1 MKTVFRRINEGIQIS
16 DIKKTA
22 FRIQRILNLTIFI
35 ALFEISIL
43 RTIIKYVGDQSFL
56 PDLYYFNFLRT
67 IIKYVGN
74 PSLLSL
80 LIILSY
86 LFLLFFIIYLFTSR
100 RSIIDH
106 LSNIKYLYVL
116 SVLAITI
123 IILYGYPIADGL
135 KLHGRGSDQ
144 DDCVILGVEKLLKA
158 QNPYSERSYL
168 NGPCSTGMGVL
179 IAYIPFVYIGFY
191 ELGSVIFMIITLWYL
206 YINRGSKL
214 AFFYKITLLTNILFI
229 ELMVVGS
236 DLFLIGF
243 FLLIAALYMDAN
255 IDNMSIGKTLLLSVL
270 VGLVASSRINML
282 IILPIFAIFGY
293 FRNKLSGILMFLSSS
308 VIAILPSFLIYISN
322 PSLFTPLHLIQKA
335 EMLLPLSVRF
345 VVIAIMAFSLV
356 ISLFLYSKKAILFT
370 SALLWILTPMFVG
383 LLIGGLA
390 HVEYKVSLSEHFN
403 YLIPLLPLASASCLI
418 SLQEGEPK

>member
-1 MKTVFRRINEGIQIS
+1 MSIKLVNIQ
-16 DIKKTA
+16 K
-22 FRIQRILNLTIFI
+22 ILNLITFI
-35 ALFEISIL
+35 ILFEVSCL
-43 RTIIKYVGDQSFL
+43 RTIIKYVS
-56 PDLYYFNFLRT
+56 
-67 IIKYVGN
+67 N
-74 PSLLSL
+74 PLLSAFM
-80 LIILSY
+80 IISY
-86 LFLLFFIIYLFTSR
+86 FLLLLLIIYLFQLR
-100 RSIIDH
+100 NSIIDRI
-106 LSNIKYLYVL
+106 SKNKYLYLL
-116 SVLAITI
+116 SIFSLAAIV
-123 IILYGYPIADGL
+123 LYGYPRADSL
-135 KLHGRGSDQ
+135 KLHGKGSDQ
-144 DDCVILGVEKLLKA
+144 DDCVILGVENLLKA
-158 QNPYSERSYL
+158 QNPYSSRTYR
-168 NGPCSTGMGVL
+168 NNPCSTGMGVL

-206 YINRGSKL
+206 YISRGPNL
-214 AFFYKITLLTNILFI
+214 AFFYKITLLTNILFM

-308 VIAILPSFLIYISN
+308 VIAILPSLLIYISN
-322 PSLFTPLHLIQKA
+322 PPLFTPLHLIQKA

>member
-1 MKTVFRRINEGIQIS
+1 MRSILRKITEKIQIV
-16 DIKKTA
+16 DMRIKLLN
-22 FRIQRILNLTIFI
+22 IQKILNIIIFI
-35 ALFEISIL
+35 VLFEVSCL
-43 RTIIKYVGDQSFL
+43 RTIIKYVS
-56 PDLYYFNFLRT
+56 
-67 IIKYVGN
+67 N
-74 PSLLSL
+74 PLLSAFM
-80 LIILSY
+80 IISY
-86 LFLLFFIIYLFTSR
+86 FLLLLLIIYLFQLR
-100 RSIIDH
+100 KSIIDRI
-106 LSNIKYLYVL
+106 SKNKYLCIL
-116 SVLAITI
+116 SILCLTTI
-123 IILYGYPIADGL
+123 VLYGYPRADSL
-135 KLHGRGSDQ
+135 KLHGKGSDQ
-144 DDCVILGVEKLLKA
+144 DDCVILGVENLLKA
-158 QNPYSERSYL
+158 QNPYSSRTYR
-168 NGPCSTGMGVL
+168 NNPCSTGMGVL

-206 YINRGSKL
+206 YINRGPKL

-255 IDNMSIGKTLLLSVL
+255 IDNMSIGKTLFLSVL

>member
-1 MKTVFRRINEGIQIS
+1 MGSILRRITEKIQIV
-16 DIKKTA
+16 DMRIKLLN
-22 FRIQRILNLTIFI
+22 IQKILNLIIFI
-35 ALFEISIL
+35 ILFEVSSL
-43 RTIIKYVGDQSFL
+43 RTIVKYLS
-56 PDLYYFNFLRT
+56 
-67 IIKYVGN
+67 N
-74 PSLLSL
+74 PLLSAFM
-80 LIILSY
+80 IISY
-86 LFLLFFIIYLFTSR
+86 FLLLLFIIYLFQLR

-106 LSNIKYLYVL
+106 ISKKKYLYIL
-116 SVLAITI
+116 SILCLTTI
-123 IILYGYPIADGL
+123 VLYGYPIADSL
-135 KLHGRGSDQ
+135 KLHGKGSDQ
-144 DDCVILGVEKLLKA
+144 DDCVILGVENLLKL
-158 QNPYSERSYL
+158 QNPYSSRTYHS
-168 NGPCSTGMGVL
+168 NPCSTGMGVL

-206 YINRGSKL
+206 YTNRGPKL

-345 VVIAIMAFSLV
+345 VVIAIMTFSLV

>member
-1 MKTVFRRINEGIQIS
+1 
-16 DIKKTA
+16 
-22 FRIQRILNLTIFI
+22 
-35 ALFEISIL
+35 
-43 RTIIKYVGDQSFL
+43 
-56 PDLYYFNFLRT
+56 
-67 IIKYVGN
+67 
-74 PSLLSL
+74 
-80 LIILSY
+80 
-86 LFLLFFIIYLFTSR
+86 
-100 RSIIDH
+100 
-106 LSNIKYLYVL
+106 
-116 SVLAITI
+116 
-123 IILYGYPIADGL
+123 
-135 KLHGRGSDQ
+135 
-144 DDCVILGVEKLLKA
+144 
-158 QNPYSERSYL
+158 
-168 NGPCSTGMGVL
+168 
-179 IAYIPFVYIGFY
+179 
-191 ELGSVIFMIITLWYL
+191 
-206 YINRGSKL
+206 
-214 AFFYKITLLTNILFI
+214 
-229 ELMVVGS
+229 MVVGS

-243 FLLIAALYMDAN
+243 FLLIAALYMDVN

>member
-1 MKTVFRRINEGIQIS
+1 MRGILIGITEKMRIVDMKIKLLNIQ
-16 DIKKTA
+16 K
-22 FRIQRILNLTIFI
+22 ILNLIIFI
-35 ALFEISIL
+35 ILFEVSSL
-43 RTIIKYVGDQSFL
+43 RTIIKYVS
-56 PDLYYFNFLRT
+56 
-67 IIKYVGN
+67 N
-74 PSLLSL
+74 PLLSAFM
-80 LIILSY
+80 IISY
-86 LFLLFFIIYLFTSR
+86 FLLLLLIIYLFQLGK
-100 RSIIDH
+100 SIIDH
-106 LSNIKYLYVL
+106 ISKNKYLYVL
-116 SVLAITI
+116 SILSLAAIV
-123 IILYGYPIADGL
+123 LYGYPIADSL
-135 KLHGRGSDQ
+135 KLHGKGSDQ
-144 DDCVILGVEKLLKA
+144 DDCVILGVENLLKA
-158 QNPYSERSYL
+158 QNPYSSRTYH
-168 NGPCSTGMGVL
+168 NNPCSTGMGVL

-206 YINRGSKL
+206 YINRGPKL

-236 DLFLIGF
+236 DLFFIGF

-345 VVIAIMAFSLV
+345 VVIAIMTFSLV
-356 ISLFLYSKKAILFT
+356 ISLFLYSKKAILLT

-390 HVEYKVSLSEHFN
+390 HVEYNVSLSEHFN

>member
-1 MKTVFRRINEGIQIS
+1 MGSILRRITEKMRIANMRIKSLKIQ
-16 DIKKTA
+16 K
-22 FRIQRILNLTIFI
+22 ILNLITFI
-35 ALFEISIL
+35 ILFEVSCL
-43 RTIIKYVGDQSFL
+43 RTIIKYVS
-56 PDLYYFNFLRT
+56 
-67 IIKYVGN
+67 N
-74 PSLLSL
+74 PLLSAFM
-80 LIILSY
+80 IISY
-86 LFLLFFIIYLFTSR
+86 FLLLLLIIYLFQLR
-100 RSIIDH
+100 KSIIDRI
-106 LSNIKYLYVL
+106 SKNKYLYIL
-116 SVLAITI
+116 SILCLTTI
-123 IILYGYPIADGL
+123 VLYGYPIADSL
-135 KLHGRGSDQ
+135 KLHGKGSDQ
-144 DDCVILGVEKLLKA
+144 DDCVILGVENLLKA
-158 QNPYSERSYL
+158 QNPYSSRTYH
-168 NGPCSTGMGVL
+168 NNPCSTGMGVL

-206 YINRGSKL
+206 YINRGPKL
-214 AFFYKITLLTNILFI
+214 AFFYKIALLTNILFI

-418 SLQEGEPK
+418 SLQEGEAK

>member
-1 MKTVFRRINEGIQIS
+1 MRITNMRIKSLKIQ
-16 DIKKTA
+16 K
-22 FRIQRILNLTIFI
+22 ILNLITFI
-35 ALFEISIL
+35 ILFEVSCL
-43 RTIIKYVGDQSFL
+43 RTIIKYVS
-56 PDLYYFNFLRT
+56 
-67 IIKYVGN
+67 N
-74 PSLLSL
+74 PLLSAFM
-80 LIILSY
+80 IISY
-86 LFLLFFIIYLFTSR
+86 FLLLMLIIYLFQLR
-100 RSIIDH
+100 KSIIDRI
-106 LSNIKYLYVL
+106 SKNKYLYIL
-116 SVLAITI
+116 SILCLTTI
-123 IILYGYPIADGL
+123 VLYGYPIADNL
-135 KLHGRGSDQ
+135 KLHGKGSDQ
-144 DDCVILGVEKLLKA
+144 DDCVILGVENLLKA
-158 QNPYSERSYL
+158 QNPYSSRTYRS
-168 NGPCSTGMGVL
+168 NPCSTGMGVL

-206 YINRGSKL
+206 YINRGPKL
-214 AFFYKITLLTNILFI
+214 AFFYKITLLTNTLFI

-255 IDNMSIGKTLLLSVL
+255 IDNMSIGKTLLLSIL

>member
-1 MKTVFRRINEGIQIS
+1 MGSILRRITEKMQIANMRIKLLKIQ
-16 DIKKTA
+16 K
-22 FRIQRILNLTIFI
+22 ILNLIIFI
-35 ALFEISIL
+35 ILFEVSCL
-43 RTIIKYVGDQSFL
+43 RTIIKYVSNPLLSAFMIIS
-56 PDLYYFNFLRT
+56 YF
-67 IIKYVGN
+67 
-74 PSLLSL
+74 SLLL
-80 LIILSY
+80 L
-86 LFLLFFIIYLFTSR
+86 IIYLFKLR
-100 RSIIDH
+100 KSIIDH
-106 LSNIKYLYVL
+106 ISKNKYLYIL
-116 SVLAITI
+116 SIFCLATI
-123 IILYGYPIADGL
+123 VLYGYPIADSL
-135 KLHGRGSDQ
+135 KLHGKGSDQ
-144 DDCVILGVEKLLKA
+144 DDCVILGVENLLKA
-158 QNPYSERSYL
+158 QNPYSSRTYR
-168 NGPCSTGMGVL
+168 NNPCSTGMGVL

-206 YINRGSKL
+206 YINRGPKL

-282 IILPIFAIFGY
+282 IILPIFSIFGY
-293 FRNKLSGILMFLSSS
+293 FRNKLSGILMFLISS

-335 EMLLPLSVRF
+335 EVLLPLAVRF

-418 SLQEGEPK
+418 SLQEDEPK

>member
-1 MKTVFRRINEGIQIS
+1 MKIRLLNIQ
-16 DIKKTA
+16 K
-22 FRIQRILNLTIFI
+22 ILNLITFI
-35 ALFEISIL
+35 ILFEVSCL
-43 RTIIKYVGDQSFL
+43 RTIIKYVS
-56 PDLYYFNFLRT
+56 
-67 IIKYVGN
+67 N
-74 PSLLSL
+74 PLLSAFM
-80 LIILSY
+80 IISY
-86 LFLLFFIIYLFTSR
+86 FLLLMLIIYLFQLR
-100 RSIIDH
+100 KSIIDRI
-106 LSNIKYLYVL
+106 SKNKYLYIL
-116 SVLAITI
+116 SILCLTTI
-123 IILYGYPIADGL
+123 VLYGYPIADNL
-135 KLHGRGSDQ
+135 KLHGKGSDQ
-144 DDCVILGVEKLLKA
+144 DDCVILGVENLLKA
-158 QNPYSERSYL
+158 QNPYSSRTYRS
-168 NGPCSTGMGVL
+168 NPCSTGMGVL

-206 YINRGSKL
+206 YINRGPKL
-214 AFFYKITLLTNILFI
+214 AFFYKITLLTNTLFI

-255 IDNMSIGKTLLLSVL
+255 IDNMSIGKTLLLSIL

>member
-1 MKTVFRRINEGIQIS
+1 MRIVDMKIKLPKIQ
-16 DIKKTA
+16 K
-22 FRIQRILNLTIFI
+22 ILNTIIFI
-35 ALFEISIL
+35 ILFEVSCL
-43 RTIIKYVGDQSFL
+43 RTITKYVSNPLLNAF
-56 PDLYYFNFLRT
+56 
-67 IIKYVGN
+67 II
-74 PSLLSL
+74 
-80 LIILSY
+80 ISY
-86 LFLLFFIIYLFTSR
+86 LLLLLLIIYLFQLR
-100 RSIIDH
+100 KIIIDRI
-106 LSNIKYLYVL
+106 SRNKYLYVL
-116 SVLAITI
+116 SILSLAAIV
-123 IILYGYPIADGL
+123 LYGYPIADGL
-135 KLHGRGSDQ
+135 KLHGKGSDQ
-144 DDCVILGVEKLLKA
+144 DDCVILGVENLLKA
-158 QNPYSERSYL
+158 QNPYSSRTYH
-168 NGPCSTGMGVL
+168 NNPCSTGMGVL

-206 YINRGSKL
+206 YINRGPRL
-214 AFFYKITLLTNILFI
+214 AFFYKMTLLTNILFI

-236 DLFLIGF
+236 DLFFIGF
-243 FLLIAALYMDAN
+243 FLLIAALYMDTN
-255 IDNMSIGKTLLLSVL
+255 IDNMSIGKTLLLSAI

-282 IILPIFAIFGY
+282 IILPIFAIFAY
-293 FRNKLSGILMFLSSS
+293 FRNKLSGVLMFLSSS

-390 HVEYKVSLSEHFN
+390 HVEYKVALSEHFN

>member
-1 MKTVFRRINEGIQIS
+1 MRIVNMKIRLLNIQ
-16 DIKKTA
+16 K
-22 FRIQRILNLTIFI
+22 ILNLITFI
-35 ALFEISIL
+35 ILFEVSCL
-43 RTIIKYVGDQSFL
+43 RTIIKYVS
-56 PDLYYFNFLRT
+56 
-67 IIKYVGN
+67 N
-74 PSLLSL
+74 PLLSAFM
-80 LIILSY
+80 IISY
-86 LFLLFFIIYLFTSR
+86 FLLLMLIIYLFQLR
-100 RSIIDH
+100 KSIIDRI
-106 LSNIKYLYVL
+106 SKNKYLYIL
-116 SVLAITI
+116 SILCLTTI
-123 IILYGYPIADGL
+123 VLYGYPIADNL
-135 KLHGRGSDQ
+135 KLHGKGSDQ
-144 DDCVILGVEKLLKA
+144 DDCVILGVENLLKA
-158 QNPYSERSYL
+158 QNPYSSRTYRS
-168 NGPCSTGMGVL
+168 NPCSTGMGVL

-206 YINRGSKL
+206 YINRGPKL
-214 AFFYKITLLTNILFI
+214 AFFYKITLLTNTLFI

>member
-1 MKTVFRRINEGIQIS
+1 MRIVNMKIRLLNIQ
-16 DIKKTA
+16 K
-22 FRIQRILNLTIFI
+22 ILNLITFI
-35 ALFEISIL
+35 ILFEVSCL
-43 RTIIKYVGDQSFL
+43 RTIIKYVS
-56 PDLYYFNFLRT
+56 
-67 IIKYVGN
+67 N
-74 PSLLSL
+74 PLLSAFM
-80 LIILSY
+80 IISY
-86 LFLLFFIIYLFTSR
+86 FLLLMLIIYLFQLR
-100 RSIIDH
+100 KSIIDRI
-106 LSNIKYLYVL
+106 SKNKYLYIL
-116 SVLAITI
+116 SILCLTTI
-123 IILYGYPIADGL
+123 VLYGYPIADNL
-135 KLHGRGSDQ
+135 KLHGKGSDQ
-144 DDCVILGVEKLLKA
+144 DDCVILGVENLLKA
-158 QNPYSERSYL
+158 QNPYSSRTYRS
-168 NGPCSTGMGVL
+168 NPCSTGMGVL

-206 YINRGSKL
+206 YINRGPKL
-214 AFFYKITLLTNILFI
+214 AFFYKITLLTNTLFI

-255 IDNMSIGKTLLLSVL
+255 IDNMSIGKTLLLSIL

>member
-1 MKTVFRRINEGIQIS
+1 MRIKLLNIQ
-16 DIKKTA
+16 K
-22 FRIQRILNLTIFI
+22 ILNIIIFI
-35 ALFEISIL
+35 VLFEVSCL
-43 RTIIKYVGDQSFL
+43 RTIVKYLINPLFSTFMIISYFL
-56 PDLYYFNFLRT
+56 
-67 IIKYVGN
+67 
-74 PSLLSL
+74 LLL
-80 LIILSY
+80 FITY
-86 LFLLFFIIYLFTSR
+86 LFRLR
-100 RSIIDH
+100 KSIIDRICK
-106 LSNIKYLYVL
+106 NKYLYIL
-116 SVLAITI
+116 SILCLITI
-123 IILYGYPIADGL
+123 VLYGYPIADSL
-135 KLHGRGSDQ
+135 KLHGKGSDQ
-144 DDCVILGVEKLLKA
+144 DDCVILGVENLLKA
-158 QNPYSERSYL
+158 QNPYSSRTYHS
-168 NGPCSTGMGVL
+168 NPCSTGIGVL

-206 YINRGSKL
+206 YINRGPKL

-229 ELMVVGS
+229 ELIVVGS

-282 IILPIFAIFGY
+282 IILPIFTIFGY

-335 EMLLPLSVRF
+335 EVLLPLAVRF

-390 HVEYKVSLSEHFN
+390 YVEYKVSLSEHFN

>member
-1 MKTVFRRINEGIQIS
+1 MRIVNMKIRLLNIQ
-16 DIKKTA
+16 K
-22 FRIQRILNLTIFI
+22 ILNLITFI
-35 ALFEISIL
+35 ILFEVSCL
-43 RTIIKYVGDQSFL
+43 RTIIKYVS
-56 PDLYYFNFLRT
+56 
-67 IIKYVGN
+67 N
-74 PSLLSL
+74 PLLSAFM
-80 LIILSY
+80 IISY
-86 LFLLFFIIYLFTSR
+86 FLLLMLIIYLFQLR
-100 RSIIDH
+100 KSIIDRI
-106 LSNIKYLYVL
+106 SKNKYLYIL
-116 SVLAITI
+116 SILCLTTI
-123 IILYGYPIADGL
+123 VLYGYPIADNL
-135 KLHGRGSDQ
+135 KLHGKGSDQ
-144 DDCVILGVEKLLKA
+144 DDCVILGVENLLKA
-158 QNPYSERSYL
+158 QNPYSSRTYRS
-168 NGPCSTGMGVL
+168 NPCSTGMGVL

-206 YINRGSKL
+206 YINRGPKL
-214 AFFYKITLLTNILFI
+214 AFFYKITLLTNTLFI

-255 IDNMSIGKTLLLSVL
+255 IDNMSIGKTLLLSIL

-403 YLIPLLPLASASCLI
+403 YLIPLLPLASR
-418 SLQEGEPK
+418 

>member
-1 MKTVFRRINEGIQIS
+1 MG
-16 DIKKTA
+16 
-22 FRIQRILNLTIFI
+22 
-35 ALFEISIL
+35 SIL
-43 RTIIKYVGDQSFL
+43 RRITEKMRIIDMRIKLLNIQKILNIIIFIVLFEVSC
-56 PDLYYFNFLRT
+56 LRT
-67 IIKYVGN
+67 IVKYVSN
-74 PSLLSL
+74 PLVSAFM
-80 LIILSY
+80 ILSY
-86 LFLLFFIIYLFTSR
+86 FLLLLFIIYLFR
-100 RSIIDH
+100 LRKSIIDRICK
-106 LSNIKYLYVL
+106 NKYLYVL
-116 SVLAITI
+116 SILAVTVIV
-123 IILYGYPIADGL
+123 LYGYPRADSL
-135 KLHGRGSDQ
+135 KLHGKGSDQ
-144 DDCVILGVEKLLKA
+144 DDCVILGVENLLKA
-158 QNPYSERSYL
+158 QNPYSSRTYH
-168 NGPCSTGMGVL
+168 NNPCSTGMGVL

-206 YINRGSKL
+206 YINRGPKL

-255 IDNMSIGKTLLLSVL
+255 IDNMSIGKTLFLSVL

-403 YLIPLLPLASASCLI
+403 YLIPLLTLASASCLI

>member
-1 MKTVFRRINEGIQIS
+1 MRGILIGITEKMRIVDMKIKLLNIQ
-16 DIKKTA
+16 K
-22 FRIQRILNLTIFI
+22 ILNLIIFI
-35 ALFEISIL
+35 ILFEVSSL
-43 RTIIKYVGDQSFL
+43 RTIIKYVS
-56 PDLYYFNFLRT
+56 
-67 IIKYVGN
+67 N
-74 PSLLSL
+74 PLLSAFM
-80 LIILSY
+80 IISY
-86 LFLLFFIIYLFTSR
+86 FLLLLLIIYLFQLR
-100 RSIIDH
+100 KSIIDH
-106 LSNIKYLYVL
+106 ISKNKYLYVL
-116 SVLAITI
+116 SILSLAAIV
-123 IILYGYPIADGL
+123 LYGYPIADSL
-135 KLHGRGSDQ
+135 KLHGKGSDQ
-144 DDCVILGVEKLLKA
+144 DDCVILGVENLLKA
-158 QNPYSERSYL
+158 QNPYSSRTYR
-168 NGPCSTGMGVL
+168 NNPCSTGMGVL

-206 YINRGSKL
+206 YINRGPKL

-236 DLFLIGF
+236 DLFFIGF

-345 VVIAIMAFSLV
+345 VVIAIMTFSLV
-356 ISLFLYSKKAILFT
+356 ISLFLYSKKAILLT

-390 HVEYKVSLSEHFN
+390 HVEYNVSLSEHFN

>member
-1 MKTVFRRINEGIQIS
+1 MRIVNMKIRLLNIQ
-16 DIKKTA
+16 K
-22 FRIQRILNLTIFI
+22 ILNLITFI
-35 ALFEISIL
+35 ILFEVSCL
-43 RTIIKYVGDQSFL
+43 RTIIKYVS
-56 PDLYYFNFLRT
+56 
-67 IIKYVGN
+67 N
-74 PSLLSL
+74 PLLSAFM
-80 LIILSY
+80 IISY
-86 LFLLFFIIYLFTSR
+86 FLLLMLIIYLFQLR
-100 RSIIDH
+100 KSIIDRI
-106 LSNIKYLYVL
+106 SKNKYLYIL
-116 SVLAITI
+116 SILCLTTI
-123 IILYGYPIADGL
+123 VLYGYPIADNL
-135 KLHGRGSDQ
+135 KLHGKGSDQ
-144 DDCVILGVEKLLKA
+144 DDCVILGVENLLKA
-158 QNPYSERSYL
+158 QNPYSSRTYRS
-168 NGPCSTGMGVL
+168 NPCSTGMGVL

-206 YINRGSKL
+206 YINRGPKL

-255 IDNMSIGKTLLLSVL
+255 IDNMSIGKTLLLSIL

>member
-1 MKTVFRRINEGIQIS
+1 MRIVNMKIRLLNIQ
-16 DIKKTA
+16 K
-22 FRIQRILNLTIFI
+22 ILNLITFI
-35 ALFEISIL
+35 ILFEVSCL
-43 RTIIKYVGDQSFL
+43 RTIIKYVS
-56 PDLYYFNFLRT
+56 
-67 IIKYVGN
+67 N
-74 PSLLSL
+74 PLLSAFM
-80 LIILSY
+80 IISY
-86 LFLLFFIIYLFTSR
+86 FLLLMLIIYLFQLR
-100 RSIIDH
+100 KSIIDRI
-106 LSNIKYLYVL
+106 SKNKYLYIL
-116 SVLAITI
+116 SILCLTTI
-123 IILYGYPIADGL
+123 VLYGYPIADNL
-135 KLHGRGSDQ
+135 KLHGKGSDQ
-144 DDCVILGVEKLLKA
+144 DDCVILGVENLLKA
-158 QNPYSERSYL
+158 QNPYSSRTYRS
-168 NGPCSTGMGVL
+168 NPCSTGMGVL

-206 YINRGSKL
+206 YINRGPKL
-214 AFFYKITLLTNILFI
+214 AFFYKITLLTNILFM

-255 IDNMSIGKTLLLSVL
+255 IDNMSIGKTLLLSIL

>member
-1 MKTVFRRINEGIQIS
+1 MRIVNMKIRLLNIQ
-16 DIKKTA
+16 K
-22 FRIQRILNLTIFI
+22 ILNLITFI
-35 ALFEISIL
+35 ILFEVSCL
-43 RTIIKYVGDQSFL
+43 RTIIKYVS
-56 PDLYYFNFLRT
+56 
-67 IIKYVGN
+67 N
-74 PSLLSL
+74 PLLSAFM
-80 LIILSY
+80 IISY
-86 LFLLFFIIYLFTSR
+86 FLLLMLIIYLFQLR
-100 RSIIDH
+100 KSIIDRI
-106 LSNIKYLYVL
+106 SKNKYLYIL
-116 SVLAITI
+116 SILCLTTI
-123 IILYGYPIADGL
+123 VLYGYPIADNL
-135 KLHGRGSDQ
+135 KLHGKGSDQ
-144 DDCVILGVEKLLKA
+144 DDCVILGVENLLKA
-158 QNPYSERSYL
+158 QNPYSSRTYR
-168 NGPCSTGMGVL
+168 NNPCSTGMGVL

-206 YINRGSKL
+206 YINRGPKL
-214 AFFYKITLLTNILFI
+214 AFFYKITLLTNTLFI

-255 IDNMSIGKTLLLSVL
+255 IDNMSIGKTLLLSIL

>member
-1 MKTVFRRINEGIQIS
+1 MRGILIGITEKMRIVDMKIKLLNIQ
-16 DIKKTA
+16 K
-22 FRIQRILNLTIFI
+22 ILNLIIFI
-35 ALFEISIL
+35 ILFEVSSL
-43 RTIIKYVGDQSFL
+43 RTIIKYVS
-56 PDLYYFNFLRT
+56 
-67 IIKYVGN
+67 N
-74 PSLLSL
+74 PLLSAFM
-80 LIILSY
+80 IISY
-86 LFLLFFIIYLFTSR
+86 FLLLLLIIYLFQLR
-100 RSIIDH
+100 KSIIDH
-106 LSNIKYLYVL
+106 ISKNKYLYVL
-116 SVLAITI
+116 SILSLAAIV
-123 IILYGYPIADGL
+123 LYGYPIADSL
-135 KLHGRGSDQ
+135 KLHGKGSDQ
-144 DDCVILGVEKLLKA
+144 DDCVILGVENLLKA
-158 QNPYSERSYL
+158 QNPYSSRTYH
-168 NGPCSTGMGVL
+168 NNPCSTGMGVL

-206 YINRGSKL
+206 YINRGPKL

-345 VVIAIMAFSLV
+345 VVIAIMTFSLV
-356 ISLFLYSKKAILFT
+356 ISLFLYSKKAILLT

-390 HVEYKVSLSEHFN
+390 HVEYNVSLSEHFN